1 MTMLSVAMIIYIQWF
16 KPKNSSVLTN
26 IETFNECI
34 ALCTIYVMMSMSDA
48 V

>member
-1 MTMLSVAMIIYIQWF
+1 MVIVSTAMIIYIMWF
-16 KPKNSSVLTN
+16 KPMSSRSLTN
-26 IETFNECI
+26 IMTFNECI

>member
-1 MTMLSVAMIIYIQWF
+1 MLSTAMIIYIQWF
-16 KPKNSSVLTN
+16 KPMASRVLTN
-26 IETFNECI
+26 METFNECI